1 MKRMTLAILGATL
14 LTLLSVT
21 SHAAAC
27 KVELPFALMLALTKP
42 IADCADPK
50 FPGMRTIEVI
60 KDISVGTTINLPDN
74 TRLAG
79 VNDPYSPKVAL
90 KGEIDSQLG
99 YLIKMGNSSQLA
111 NLNITNTPAADATP
125 PFAIV
130 AVAGN
135 NNTIALNRIAG
146 SASIGIM
153 VGFSNIY
160 PTFNA
165 IVSNEIAADKG
176 LGIFLN
182 GFKNIVMGNKINR
195 EPGNTI
201 VGKVG
206 ILITEWPQITVS
218 QNILGGAPDGNAL
231 QFAKPSVGELM
242 PIGMAA
248 NIMMV
253 NYFPEQFV
261 TGSSTPLTPTNFK
274 EIFGKEP
281 KDMPS
286 CPKDANNQ
294 PYTLDGA
301 CKQVVA
307 TKSCPPSQL
316 LLPSGECGCVA
327 GTSLDPQLNV
337 CIKVVETVIEKII
350 EKPVTEE
357 ASPLPA
363 TPPPLDPVV
372 ANVQGDSSCSLVPDQ
387 QAVSALV
394 PVGMLMLTLGVAGI
408 AAYRFRLETRRIRRK
423 TKE

>member
-1 MKRMTLAILGATL
+1 MKRMTLSILGATL

-27 KVELPFALMLALTKP
+27 KVEIPFELMLALTKP

-60 KDISVGTTINLPDN
+60 KPISVGSAINLPDN

-79 VNDPYSPKVAL
+79 VNDPYSPKVEI
-90 KGEIDSQLG
+90 KGEVDSQMG
-99 YLIKMGNSSQLA
+99 YLIKLGNTSQLT
-111 NLNITNTPAADATP
+111 NLNITNTPAADTTP
-125 PFAIV
+125 PIAIV

-153 VGFSNIY
+153 VGYINLY
-160 PTFNA
+160 PNFIA
-165 IVSNEIAADKG
+165 IVSNEIAVNQG
-176 LGIFLN
+176 IGIFLN
-182 GFKNIVMGNKINR
+182 GFKNIVMGNKINQ
-195 EPGNTI
+195 EPGSAI

-206 ILITEWPQITVS
+206 ILITEWPQIAVS
-218 QNILGGAPDGNAL
+218 QNVLRGAPDGNAL
-231 QFAKPSVGELM
+231 QFAKPLVGDLI

-253 NYFPEQFV
+253 NNFPQQFV
-261 TGSSTPLTPTNFK
+261 KGSSTPLTPTNFK

-281 KDMPS
+281 TDMPS

-307 TKSCPPSQL
+307 TKACAPSLL

-327 GTSLDPQLNV
+327 GTSLDPLLNV

-372 ANVQGDSSCSLVPDQ
+372 ANVQGDSSCSLVPNQ
-387 QAVSALV
+387 QAASALV
-394 PVGMLMLTLGVAGI
+394 PVGMLMLTLGVTGI